1 MNLTHFS
8 IWCVVLLVCVRVIL
22 WAYMNVRAR
31 RITSRL
37 GAFRCWS
44 RPDHHSGWTAGIGVY
59 GVEELSWYRLV
70 GLTFTPVYTIPR
82 RGMEVSAPISHT
94 ADGAMV
100 EVRLAYGEH
109 RYEVAVER
117 LTYNGL
123 VSWVESGPPRRP

>member
-1 MNLTHFS
+1 MSLMMNVL
-8 IWCVVLLVCVRVIL
+8 IWVLVLLACVALIL

-31 RITSRL
+31 RIAARL

-44 RPDHHSGWTAGIGVY
+44 RPDHHAGWKAGVGVY

-70 GLTFTPVYTIPR
+70 GMSLKPVY
-82 RGMEVSAPISHT
+82 GS
-94 ADGAMV
+94 MV